1 LPVITSLSELPV
13 EFVGSFPDPRHRLTP
28 IRPEVAFLGRSNVGK
43 SSLIN
48 AVVGRRIARTSGT
61 PGKTQHLNVFRF
73 PSFYLVDLPGYGYA
87 KLALGER
94 RRLRALVDDTIRGR
108 TDLAAVVWLLDI
120 RHPTTADDHSMYQLL
135 AESRRE
141 AIVVLTKVDKLPR
154 SQRLAAR
161 RERAREL
168 DLEPDDLLLTSSSK
182 GEGIAELASL
192 IEEAVAE
199 RR

>member
-1 LPVITSLSELPV
+1 LSELPV
-13 EFVGSFPDPRHRLTP
+13 EFVGSFPEARRQLTP
-28 IRPEVAFLGRSNVGK
+28 ILPEVAFLGRSNVGK

-73 PSFYLVDLPGYGYA
+73 PSFYLIDLPGYGYA

-108 TDLAAVVWLLDI
+108 TDLVAVIWLLDI
-120 RHPTTADDHSMYQLL
+120 RHPISKDDLGMYQLL
-135 AESRRE
+135 ADSRRQ
-141 AIVVLTKVDKLPR
+141 AIVVLTKADKLPR
-154 SQRLAAR
+154 AQRRVAW
-161 RERAREL
+161 RARAAEL
-168 DLEPDDLLLTSSSK
+168 DLEPDDLLVTSSSN
-182 GEGIAELASL
+182 GEGIVELAEA